1 MASQSNRATAM
12 RADAASVLDD
22 TVRAYAFGRG
32 LTDRVTAMSNV
43 IVVATFK
50 VQEGRVDEAIAG
62 LTPVIEQTHDEPGCL
77 SYALHRDVNDP
88 LTLVLV
94 ERWTS
99 QVALESHF
107 QQPYMEGLGQLAAEL
122 LSEPPTLK
130 FCTPLAIGDD
140 LKGTL

>member
-1 MASQSNRATAM
+1 LGRA
-12 RADAASVLDD
+12 
-22 TVRAYAFGRG
+22 
-32 LTDRVTAMSNV
+32 LTDRVQRMSNV
-43 IVVATFK
+43 VVVATFK
-50 VQEGRVDEAIAG
+50 AQEGRLDEVIAG

-88 LTLVLV
+88 LRLVLV

-107 QQPYMEGLGQLAAEL
+107 QQPYMEGLGQLAQEL
-122 LSEPPTLK
+122 LSEPPTLH
-130 FCTPLAIGDD
+130 FCTPLAIGDE